1 MFEVDSVLPDVDR
14 LREALTTLHSPLL
27 RSVKIKLTSLC
38 NLRCQMCHYW
48 KNESEQALSTE
59 QWLTVIDQL
68 GEMGCQKIHFSGGEV
83 FLRRDFLDLVERA
96 RDRRIKVN
104 MTTNGT
110 LLTPDRVRRLVKAR
124 PNSLS
129 FSLDGPRSRLHD
141 AIRGLPGSFER
152 TCRTIR
158 RIRRRGEAY
167 GRVPRMRINFV
178 MQRANFRQLPAMVE
192 LAGRLGVHELHPMP
206 VDEKG
211 SVRKN
216 RLSRGQI
223 ERYNAEIAPQ
233 VLEARQRWGFS
244 THPSM
249 VYPLGR
255 TPEELK
261 LARDGLYALNFY
273 AHQPCLVPWVH
284 LFLGW
289 DGEAYLCCMTNRRMD
304 SLGNV
309 ARTSV
314 AEVFN
319 GEAMRAVRRRFLA
332 GRLESPCARC
342 DMATVE
348 NTRLLEELG
357 EPLGRLPGAP

>member
-1 MFEVDSVLPDVDR
+1 MFEIDSVLPEIDQ
-14 LREALTTLHSPLL
+14 LREGLRTLHSPLL

-48 KNESEQALSTE
+48 KNESEQALTTE
-59 QWLTVIDQL
+59 QWLRVIDQL
-68 GEMGCQKIHFSGGEV
+68 GEMGCRKIHFSGGEV

-96 RDRRIKVN
+96 RERKIKVN

-129 FSLDGPRSRLHD
+129 FSLDGPRARLHD
-141 AIRGLPGSFER
+141 HIRGLPGSFER

-158 RIRRRGEAY
+158 RIRKRGEQY
-167 GRVPRMRINFV
+167 GRVPRLRINFV
-178 MQRANFRQLPAMVE
+178 MQRMNFRTLPAMVE
-192 LAGRLGVHELHPMP
+192 LAGRLGVNEIHPMP

-211 SVRKN
+211 DRKN

-223 ERYNAEIAPQ
+223 LRYNAEIAPL
-233 VLEARQRWGFS
+233 VLEARERWGFS
-244 THPSM
+244 THPSL

-255 TPEELK
+255 LPEELK
-261 LARDGLYALNFY
+261 LARDGLYSLGFY
-273 AHQPCLVPWVH
+273 QRRPCLVPWLH

-289 DGEAYLCCMTNRRMD
+289 DGEAYLCCMTNRRME

-314 AEVFN
+314 ADVFN
-319 GEAMRAVRRRFLA
+319 GEPMRAVRRRFLE

-342 DMATVE
+342 DMAIVE
-348 NTRLLEELG
+348 NERLFQQLG
-357 EPLGRLPGAP
+357 EPFRSLARPS